1 MFDSHHYILNKISLV
16 FLRERSD
23 PALSFS
29 DGKSVYRSGKHPSL
43 DNSREGAESGG
54 EASHPDIST
63 LPGYHLLSPCEIKVS
78 LHTFDRPAVVVECS
92 AMTVFMVRNRPVIVV
107 LVHCCKGKDCLQQV
121 TFSPYLEWLEQCF
134 FISWFSSIYE

>member
-1 MFDSHHYILNKISLV
+1 LF
-16 FLRERSD
+16 RERSD

-54 EASHPDIST
+54 EASHTDIST

-78 LHTFDRPAVVVECS
+78 RYMLGYDSVYDE
-92 AMTVFMVRNRPVIVV
+92 
-107 LVHCCKGKDCLQQV
+107 K
-121 TFSPYLEWLEQCF
+121 
-134 FISWFSSIYE
+134 

>member
-1 MFDSHHYILNKISLV
+1 VLTVFIIFLENLV
-16 FLRERSD
+16 DFFRERSD

-29 DGKSVYRSGKHPSL
+29 DGKSAYRSGKHPSL

-78 LHTFDRPAVVVECS
+78 LPTFHPHAPIVECS
-92 AMTVFMVRNRPVIVV
+92 AMTVSKVENRPAIVT
-107 LVHCCKGKDCLQQV
+107 LVHCREGSDCFQQV
-121 TFSPYLEWLEQCF
+121 TFTPYLE
-134 FISWFSSIYE
+134 